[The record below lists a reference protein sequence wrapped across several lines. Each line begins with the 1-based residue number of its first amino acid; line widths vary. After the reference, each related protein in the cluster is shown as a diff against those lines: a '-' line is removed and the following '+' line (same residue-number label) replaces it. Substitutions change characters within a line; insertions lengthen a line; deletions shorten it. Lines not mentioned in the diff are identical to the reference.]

1 MKKKRTKLIA
11 RSSDDSSRIK
21 ASEMILQV
29 AGGLIAM
36 AQDIQEKQNCLN
48 LACTAWNLSLLPPDK
63 RNEAIRQCITQYRK
77 MNPEVTD
84 SDCES
89 LQHNYTVIIEERLRI
104 FPSSQKHMLSA
115 SVEEVQ
121 GKHRFN
127 VVSYDPERQ

>member
-1 MKKKRTKLIA
+1 MKKRKTQIIA
-11 RSSDDSSRIK
+11 RHPDASSAPK
-21 ASEMILQV
+21 ASEMVLQV

-36 AQDIQEKQNCLN
+36 AKDIQEKQNCLN

-63 RNEAIRQCITQYRK
+63 RRDAICQCIVQYRK

-84 SDCES
+84 TDCEN
-89 LQHNYTVIIEERLRI
+89 LQHNYMVIIEEKLRNY
-104 FPSSQKHMLSA
+104 PSSQKHMLSA